1 MVIAVLGTSSET
13 CTCLD
18 MAVRSLP
25 LAIRGVARED
35 LPLKLDTGGR
45 AALADRPS
53 HLIETF
59 RTIAAALDR
68 AIQEQGAQE
77 VDELTV
83 IAESLDLS
91 KNLLEE
97 AGSWD
102 SLVSMLVLAFPDL
115 HWCFATIVPSTPVE
129 DKARK
134 ALERLH
140 GLDSLEADK
149 APYSNLFDG
158 SGLRNRIRERVETGK
173 GDPKPVLR
181 SPHGVMIAIDDER
194 QYANFSAL
202 VAYRNGY
209 RCFAIE
215 SQALALELLGGA
227 SPTLDGQ
234 QIHWSVEDCYLKFA
248 DFKKSDLPDRE
259 NPGENDKGLKDF
271 EYRLVALKSLEKRQ
285 VLTMVSSEKEL
296 AEEHRRAEEHRKR
309 NEMPPPRRAPW
320 TLPKPVGGLN
330 DRKWRFH
337 SSSPDQERMES
348 GFEPKPPLSPF
359 TWINRLPRW
368 IRCPECVS
376 RARSGGGSDAAAQAK
391 EKQDK
396 PTHSAP
402 GRLVEVANVLIARA
416 RWLCQL
422 ADSTGSPLPAIRA
435 AVLAK
440 DAQELLLSRTP
451 TTSVMAIE
459 LRHEAEMRAESMFAG
474 VVLSEEDVRDRIE
487 EIREEVEQVLPPSPR
502 AKNGSDAGDRHLSLR
517 IWSHAGSGWT
527 EFWTGGSRQRDA
539 AIGGIVSR
547 LLAALEGR
555 HQLDAES
562 ELLKEDRRLQN
573 RVHWF
578 QQIGAH
584 QVTLETSRASFWSKA
599 WAYLCKLRGFTTFC
613 GMRYLNWLLNG
624 LCPLILSSV
633 LWMLLLAHP
642 LAWLGQPVDSPEL
655 LPPTG
660 LASTAQVDSAQG
672 LQYSVFTFLG
682 IGQPNQIGQGL
693 EHLGWFV
700 VVVVMMIM
708 GLFHVGILISY
719 LYALASRR

>member
-45 AALADRPS
+45 VPLADRPS

-59 RTIAAALDR
+59 RTTAAALDR
-68 AIQEQGAQE
+68 VIQEQGAQE

-91 KNLLEE
+91 KDLLKE
-97 AGSWD
+97 ASGWD

-115 HWCFATIVPSTPVE
+115 HWCFATIMPVE

-134 ALERLH
+134 ALERFH
-140 GLDSLEADK
+140 GLDSLEEDK

-158 SGLRNRIRERVETGK
+158 SGLRNMIRLRVDTGK
-173 GDPKPVLR
+173 GNPKLVRR
-181 SPHGVMIAIDDER
+181 SPDGVMIAIDDER

-209 RCFAIE
+209 RCFAID
-215 SQALALELLGGA
+215 SQALALELLGGE

-248 DFKKSDLPDRE
+248 DFKKNDLPE
-259 NPGENDKGLKDF
+259 NPNPNHERGLKDF
-271 EYRLVALKSLEKRQ
+271 DYRLLALKSLKRRQ

-296 AEEHRRAEEHRKR
+296 AESHCQKEEDRKR
-309 NEMPPPRRAPW
+309 NEMPPSRTAPW

-337 SSSPDQERMES
+337 VSTPDEERMKS
-348 GFEPKPPLSPF
+348 GLDPEPPSGPF

-368 IRCPECVS
+368 IRCPDCVS
-376 RARSGGGSDAAAQAK
+376 RAMSDGASDAAAQP
-391 EKQDK
+391 EKS
-396 PTHSAP
+396 THSAP

-416 RWLCQL
+416 RWLCQI
-422 ADSTGSPLPAIRA
+422 ADSTSSPLPAIRA

-440 DAQELLLSRTP
+440 DAQELLLKRTP

-459 LRHEAEMRAESMFAG
+459 LRHEAEMRAESTFAG
-474 VVLSEEDVRDRIE
+474 VVLSKWNVRDRIA
-487 EIREEVEQVLPPSPR
+487 EIREEVEEVLKPR
-502 AKNGSDAGDRHLSLR
+502 DKACDTVRPQRWVDCVRR
-517 IWSHAGSGWT
+517 IRRNAWESWK
-527 EFWTGGSRQRDA
+527 EFWEGRSRQRDTA
-539 AIGGIVSR
+539 LGGIISR
-547 LLAALEGR
+547 LLAALDGK
-555 HQLDAES
+555 HQLDAEF
-562 ELLKEDRRLQN
+562 ELLKEDRRLHN
-573 RVHWF
+573 RVHWH
-578 QQIGAH
+578 QQIDGGK
-584 QVTLETSRASFWSKA
+584 W
-599 WAYLCKLRGFTTFC
+599 LCKVISLPAFC

-624 LCPLILSSV
+624 LPRLVASSM
-633 LWMLLLAHP
+633 LWMLLLTFP
-642 LAWLGQPVDSPEL
+642 LAWLGRPRVISDSEL
-655 LPPTG
+655 KT
-660 LASTAQVDSAQG
+660 TIFMDSIDG
-672 LQYSVFTFLG
+672 LQYSVFTFLS
-682 IGQPNQIGQGL
+682 IGHPSAYGQEL
-693 EHLGWFV
+693 KHLGWFAV
-700 VVVVMMIM
+700 VVLMMIV
-708 GLFHVGILISY
+708 GLFHIGILISH
-719 LYALASRR
+719 LYHIASRR

>member
-45 AALADRPS
+45 APLANRPS

-59 RTIAAALDR
+59 RTTAAALDR
-68 AIQEQGAQE
+68 VIQEQGAQE

-97 AGSWD
+97 AGGWD

-115 HWCFATIVPSTPVE
+115 HWCFATIMPVE

-134 ALERLH
+134 ALKRFH
-140 GLDSLEADK
+140 GLDSLEEDK

-158 SGLRNRIRERVETGK
+158 SGLRNMIRSGVDTGR
-173 GDPKPVLR
+173 GDPKLVCR
-181 SPHGVMIAIDDER
+181 SPDGVMIAIDDER

-209 RCFAIE
+209 RCFAID
-215 SQALALELLGGA
+215 SQALALELLGGE
-227 SPTLDGQ
+227 SPTLKGQ
-234 QIHWSVEDCYLKFA
+234 KIHWSVEDCYLKFA
-248 DFKKSDLPDRE
+248 DFKKNDLPE
-259 NPGENDKGLKDF
+259 NHEKGLKDF
-271 EYRLVALKSLEKRQ
+271 GYRLEALKLLKERQ
-285 VLTMVSSEKEL
+285 GLTMVSSEKEL
-296 AEEHRRAEEHRKR
+296 AEVHRQKEEDRKR
-309 NEMPPPRRAPW
+309 NEMRPSRTAPW

-337 SSSPDQERMES
+337 VSTPDHERMES
-348 GFEPKPPLSPF
+348 GFHPKPPSSPL
-359 TWINRLPRW
+359 TWNSRLPRW
-368 IRCPECVS
+368 IRCRECVS
-376 RARSGGGSDAAAQAK
+376 RAMSGGASYAAAQAK
-391 EKQDK
+391 ENLEKS
-396 PTHSAP
+396 THSAP

-487 EIREEVEQVLPPSPR
+487 EIREEVEKVLPPSPR
-502 AKNGSDAGDRHLSLR
+502 AKNGSDVGDRHLSLR
-517 IWSHAGSGWT
+517 IWSHAGRGWT

-584 QVTLETSRASFWSKA
+584 QETLETSRASFRSKA

-642 LAWLGQPVDSPEL
+642 LAWLGQPVDSHSPSAA
-655 LPPTG
+655 TVH
-660 LASTAQVDSAQG
+660 ASTAQLDSAQG
-672 LQYSVFTFLG
+672 LQYSVFTFLS
-682 IGQPNQIGQGL
+682 IGQPEQIGQGP
-693 EHLGWFV
+693 EHLGWFAIV
-700 VVVVMMIM
+700 AIMMIM
-708 GLFHVGILISY
+708 GLFHLGMLISY